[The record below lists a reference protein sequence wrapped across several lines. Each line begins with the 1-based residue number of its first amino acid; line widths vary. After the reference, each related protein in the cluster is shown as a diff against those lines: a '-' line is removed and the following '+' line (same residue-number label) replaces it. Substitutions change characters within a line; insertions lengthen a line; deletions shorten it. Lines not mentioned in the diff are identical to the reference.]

1 MGAGANF
8 KDNSNATNGTNAE
21 TSGQT
26 GSWQRQTEE
35 PAGRQGEEAAAT
47 GADKAET
54 GDEGLAKGGVTVCAE
69 AGVEVVWQGRHG
81 QQEAANKVEATAG
94 VDASEGIWDLA
105 AEAKGAGRRARGQR
119 VC

>member
-1 MGAGANF
+1 MSDASGTYASPTGSEPQNGGAGQRQGIDEGHENVSF
-8 KDNSNATNGTNAE
+8 QLDTREEN
-21 TSGQT
+21 SGQE
-26 GSWQRQTEE
+26 QT
-35 PAGRQGEEAAAT
+35 AT
-47 GADKAET
+47 GGA
-54 GDEGLAKGGVTVCAE
+54 TVCAE